1 MSELRRD
8 LTTDRWVIIAP
19 ERGRR
24 PRDEPP
30 QSRPAARALPFDPAC
45 PFCPGNE
52 SQLPGIIAEMRSAR
66 NPGWRTRVVLN
77 KFPAVSQDVLHCKHG
92 SMFYETAAGQG
103 YHEVVIES
111 PRHDHDL
118 TTMSER
124 EVCDVLAACRSRYE
138 ALTTEGSVQSVI
150 VFRNR
155 GTIAGA
161 SLRHPHSQVIALDIV
176 PPLVR
181 ARQAAMLR
189 YYQSNGHCAV
199 CDIID
204 HERNDGSRTVTE
216 NDAFVT
222 VVPFAANTRCE
233 MWILPKRHEA
243 DFGNPRGGE
252 IELLAIALRDA
263 LVRLAA
269 ALDDPPYNYIVDTAA
284 KGGALLP
291 HLHWALRIVP
301 QLTLPAGFELGSGL
315 LINPSLP
322 EEDAAILRSFRP
334 VPKET

>member
-24 PRDEPP
+24 PRDAPP

-52 SQLPGIIAEMRSAR
+52 SQLPGIIAELPLAQ
-66 NPGWRTRVVLN
+66 NPGWRTRVVPN
-77 KFPAVSQDVLHCKHG
+77 KFPAVSHDVAHRKHG
-92 SMFYETAAGQG
+92 ETFYETAAGQG

-124 EVCDVLAACRSRYE
+124 EVCDVLATCRRRYE
-138 ALTTEGSVQSVI
+138 ALTTGEAAQSVI

-155 GTIAGA
+155 GTVAGA
-161 SLRHPHSQVIALDIV
+161 SLRHPHTQLIALDFV
-176 PPLVR
+176 PPFVR
-181 ARQAAMLR
+181 AREATMLR
-189 YYQSNGHCAV
+189 YYQSSAHCAV
-199 CDIID
+199 CDIIE
-204 HERNDGSRTVTE
+204 HERSDGSRIVSE

-243 DFGNPRGGE
+243 DFGNPQFGE
-252 IELLAIALRDA
+252 IELLALALCDA
-263 LVRLAA
+263 LARLAA
-269 ALDDPPYNYIVDTAA
+269 ALDDPPYNYVIDTAT
-284 KGGALLP
+284 KGGALRP

-301 QLTLPAGFELGSGL
+301 QLGFPAGFELGSGL
-315 LINPSLP
+315 LINSSLP
-322 EEDAAILRSFRP
+322 EEDATILRSL
-334 VPKET
+334 

>member
-1 MSELRRD
+1 
-8 LTTDRWVIIAP
+8 
-19 ERGRR
+19 
-24 PRDEPP
+24 
-30 QSRPAARALPFDPAC
+30 
-45 PFCPGNE
+45 
-52 SQLPGIIAEMRSAR
+52 
-66 NPGWRTRVVLN
+66 
-77 KFPAVSQDVLHCKHG
+77 
-92 SMFYETAAGQG
+92 
-103 YHEVVIES
+103 
-111 PRHDHDL
+111 
-118 TTMSER
+118 
-124 EVCDVLAACRSRYE
+124 
-138 ALTTEGSVQSVI
+138 
-150 VFRNR
+150 
-155 GTIAGA
+155 
-161 SLRHPHSQVIALDIV
+161 
-176 PPLVR
+176 
-181 ARQAAMLR
+181 MLR

-216 NDAFVT
+216 NDVFVT
-222 VVPFAANTRCE
+222 VVPLAANTRCE

-243 DFGNPRGGE
+243 DFGNPRSGE

-301 QLTLPAGFELGSGL
+301 QLTLPAGFELGSGQ
-315 LINPSLP
+315 LINHSLP